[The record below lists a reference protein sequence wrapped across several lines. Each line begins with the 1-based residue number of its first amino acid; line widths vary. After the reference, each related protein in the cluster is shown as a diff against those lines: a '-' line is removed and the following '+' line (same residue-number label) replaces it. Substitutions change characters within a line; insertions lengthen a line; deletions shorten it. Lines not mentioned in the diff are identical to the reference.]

1 MLRREDTL
9 RLSEEVQARYAE
21 QEDCWDWKWKV
32 TDDVQKQ
39 VCTEFGFHDSMA
51 EGLDLLRRNMS
62 SLFPYDQELC
72 QLFQQKYRL
81 PF

>member
-39 VCTEFGFHDSMA
+39 VCIEFGFHDSMA

-62 SLFPYDQELC
+62 SLFPYDQEVRDVGYYL
-72 QLFQQKYRL
+72 R
-81 PF
+81 

>member
-62 SLFPYDQELC
+62 SLFPYDQEERDVGHYL
-72 QLFQQKYRL
+72 Q
-81 PF
+81 